1 MTLSL
6 GDAAAPNCWKCR
18 YFSITHA
25 PNFPY
30 ACQAMGFK
38 SKQLPCYDVIRVD
51 GRPCRHYVAKPEVA
65 QT

>member
-1 MTLSL
+1 MTLSQ

-30 ACQAMGFK
+30 ACHAIGFK
-38 SKQLPCYDVIRVD
+38 SKQLPCYDVVRVD
-51 GRPCRHYVAKPEVA
+51 RRRCWHYVAKSETT